1 MGKWG
6 DREDPSPKCV
16 EAKADFLN
24 LENKCM
30 DAKGEAGE
38 G

>member
-6 DREDPSPKCV
+6 DRVDSSPKSV
-16 EAKADFLN
+16 EAEVDFLN

-30 DAKGEAGE
+30 DTKGEAGIA
-38 G
+38 